1 MSTTYVDWE
10 KEAKQ
15 GLLGYYLGRTKGIS
29 NAEEVGAQ
37 LGDAILQLEEES
49 LIELNNVHLVAHSL
63 GAHLMSYAA
72 NRLNETG
79 KIVGRITGLNPAG
92 PLYSTPPV
100 YTGLRP
106 SSANFVVGLHT
117 DPLAFGSSK
126 NVGHVDIWL
135 NCGMRLQPG
144 CPEFPMSPFTRARF
158 CSNNRA
164 PLIYSEALANTTA
177 FPAIQA
183 ESCSDW
189 RNNSNGQGD
198 IIFIGENID
207 PGTRG
212 KFYLKTND
220 EEPFGQGDAGLQ
232 P

>member
-1 MSTTYVDWE
+1 M
-10 KEAKQ
+10 K
-15 GLLGYYLGRTKGIS
+15 
-29 NAEEVGAQ
+29 VGAQ

-72 NRLNETG
+72 DRLNETG
-79 KIVGRITGLNPAG
+79 KIVGRITGLDPAG
-92 PLYSTPPV
+92 PLYSTPP
-100 YTGLRP
+100 YYSGLRP
-106 SSANFVVGLHT
+106 SSATFVVGLHT
-117 DPLAFGSSK
+117 DPGTYGTSK
-126 NVGHVDIWL
+126 DVGHVDIWP
-135 NCGMRLQPG
+135 NCGMRHQPG
-144 CPEFPMSPFTRARF
+144 CANTINLPFGRADF
-158 CSNNRA
+158 CSHNRA
-164 PLIYSEALANTTA
+164 PSIYSEALANTTA

-189 RNNSNGQGD
+189 RNNYDGQGD

-220 EEPFGQGDAGLQ
+220 EEPLGQGDAGLQ